1 MRDACKSSCS
11 QNKARLHSSEDL
23 HTKVAIYADGGWNNE
38 YTGNSKQDADYVP
51 SVEAVMRDPLKEL
64 SEAEQAAVDSGRWG
78 EIFAWQTKVLSK
90 QRDKTMTD
98 RDWTDYET
106 WLAGI
111 KKGRNSDS

>member
-1 MRDACKSSCS
+1 
-11 QNKARLHSSEDL
+11 LHPSEDL
-23 HTKVAIYADGGWNNE
+23 HTKVVIYADGGWNNE

-111 KKGRNSDS
+111 KKGGTQTLEEVSFCSSGE